1 VRGVGALPVIVFGE
15 HVGYAELIEH
25 GVNGFLVGSEAQAR
39 ALVRDLQHDPALR
52 RGIGAQARATI
63 VATAEAQRRS
73 LLDYYVPWRE
83 GRTG

>member
-1 VRGVGALPVIVFGE
+1 VGALPVIVFGE
-15 HVGYAELIEH
+15 RVGDAELIEH
-25 GVNGFLVGSEAQAR
+25 GVNGFLVGSEAQAW

-73 LLDYYVPWRE
+73 LLDFYVPWRE